1 MAKKRSLNP
10 KGSDMK
16 KTLQMILIFAFIGTF
31 LIFTGCSSN
40 FFYETIRERI
50 SGGPPEETGVEAISD
65 AGSNA
70 AGYENDF
77 TLIDLDGE
85 EVSLSDFAGKIVMLN
100 FWATWC
106 PSCKAEIPDFIE
118 VYDDY
123 RDKGVQF
130 IGVSDEDMPTLRQFV
145 QEYGINYPILVDDAG
160 IGGHWGVRA
169 IPTTFIL
176 GRDGTVLFKNVGMMT
191 RLQLVQAIEDAK

>member
-1 MAKKRSLNP
+1 
-10 KGSDMK
+10 MK

-31 LIFTGCSSN
+31 LIFSGCSSN
-40 FFYETIRERI
+40 ILYETIRERI
-50 SGGPPEETGVEAISD
+50 SGGPHEETGGD
-65 AGSNA
+65 AVPDA

-77 TLIDLDGE
+77 TLIDLDGKE
-85 EVSLSDFAGKIVMLN
+85 ISISDFAGKTVVLN

-106 PSCKAEIPDFIE
+106 PPCKAEIPDFIE

-130 IGVSDEDMPTLRQFV
+130 IGVSNEDMPTLTQFV
-145 QEYGINYPILVDDAG
+145 QEYGINYPILVDNAG
-160 IGGHWGVRA
+160 IGGYWGVRA

-191 RLQLVQAIEDAK
+191 RSQLSQAIEDAG